1 MTVRM
6 IAAALCLTAL
16 TPLAAW
22 AQADAGAAPACP
34 EKPVIAE
41 PWTSWTQ
48 SGTAIAGHDVAGAP
62 ALILGKPVSATLHPV
77 AHVRFAADPARA
89 PDAKSYAGLFRL
101 SLKVPAKVG
110 IALSVGAW
118 VDVVTGKTPAVSVG
132 HGHGA
137 PCSGI
142 RKIVWFALPAG
153 THRVQIANAKAETI
167 RVMAADARANQPTTA
182 QQHMH

>member
-6 IAAALCLTAL
+6 IAVVLSLAMLGPLPAL
-16 TPLAAW
+16 
-22 AQADAGAAPACP
+22 AQADAKSAPACP

-41 PWTSWTQ
+41 PWTSWTR

-62 ALILGKPVSATLHPV
+62 ALILGKPVTATLHPV
-77 AHVRFAADPARA
+77 AHVQFAADPARV

-101 SLKVPAKVG
+101 SLKAPARVG
-110 IALSVGAW
+110 IALSAGAW
-118 VDVVTGKTPAVSVG
+118 VDVVTGKTPAASVD

-137 PCSGI
+137 TCSGI

-153 THRVQIANAKAETI
+153 IHMVQIANAGAETI
-167 RVMAADARANQPTTA
+167 RVMAADARANQPSTA
-182 QQHMH
+182 QQHMY

>member
-1 MTVRM
+1 MIVRALFLALTV
-6 IAAALCLTAL
+6 L

-22 AQADAGAAPACP
+22 AQTEASAPPPACP

-48 SGTAIAGHDVAGAP
+48 SGMAVAGHDGAGAP
-62 ALILGKPVSATLHPV
+62 SLILGKPVSATLHPV
-77 AHVRFAADPARA
+77 AHVQFAADPARA

-101 SLKVPAKVG
+101 SLKAPARVG
-110 IALSVGAW
+110 IALSAGAW
-118 VDVVTGKTPAVSVG
+118 VDVVTGKALAPSVE

-137 PCSGI
+137 TCSGI

-153 THRVQIANAKAETI
+153 THLVQIANAGAETI
-167 RVMAADARANQPTTA
+167 RVMAADEHANQPMA
-182 QQHMH
+182 GHPMP